1 MVGGVPGALV
11 GGTIGKAI
19 GSGVGYVA
27 NEMI

>member
-1 MVGGVPGALV
+1 MVGGAPGAFV

-27 NEMI
+27 SEMI